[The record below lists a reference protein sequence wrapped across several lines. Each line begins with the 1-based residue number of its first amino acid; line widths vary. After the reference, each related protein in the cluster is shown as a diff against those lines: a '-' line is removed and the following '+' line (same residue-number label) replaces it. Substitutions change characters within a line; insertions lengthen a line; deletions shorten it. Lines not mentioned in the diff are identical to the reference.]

1 MKSILTVVLFTL
13 TVTVTSSA
21 FAADSVHD
29 FKMKSLKGKEVDLA
43 RYKGKVL
50 LIVNTASE
58 YGLTP
63 QYEQLQALHE
73 KYKDQG
79 LAVLGFPCNQFGKQ
93 EPGTKEQIR
102 AFLDG
107 FKWIDPQVKS
117 GKKLQKGVRFQVLRS
132 DTHRSMHTSLSKTF
146 THPSVHTVSSR
157 AHHALSSQ
165 VFEKC
170 DCNGRDAH
178 PVYRFLRGRLSDVLG
193 SSVKWNFVR
202 QRESNSQ
209 PS

>member
-58 YGLTP
+58 CGLTP
-63 QYEQLQALHE
+63 QYEQLQTMHE
-73 KYKDQG
+73 KYKEKG

-93 EPGTKEQIR
+93 EPGTAEEIGKFCVENYGVDFAMFSKIEVNGENQ
-102 AFLDG
+102 ADLYKYLKSEAPLGDG
-107 FKWIDPQVKS
+107 
-117 GKKLQKGVRFQVLRS
+117 GKKAAKEKNNIRWN
-132 DTHRSMHTSLSKTF
+132 
-146 THPSVHTVSSR
+146 
-157 AHHALSSQ
+157 
-165 VFEKC
+165 FEKFVVGK
-170 DCNGRDAH
+170 DGKVAGRFSPSTKPDANE
-178 PVYRFLRGRLSDVLG
+178 VAKLI
-193 SSVKWNFVR
+193 VKELA
-202 QRESNSQ
+202 Q
-209 PS
+209 